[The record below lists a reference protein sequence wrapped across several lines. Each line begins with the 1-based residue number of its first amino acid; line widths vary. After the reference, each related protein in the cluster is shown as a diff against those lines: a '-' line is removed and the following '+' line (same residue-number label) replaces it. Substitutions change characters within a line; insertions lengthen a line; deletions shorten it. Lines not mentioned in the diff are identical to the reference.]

1 MKKVKAY
8 DIIFYAVVLA
18 IFTVTLAAIL
28 AIGWL
33 SYGSI

>member
-8 DIIFYAVVLA
+8 DIILYAVVLA

>member
-1 MKKVKAY
+1 MRKAKAY
-8 DIIFYAVVLA
+8 DIILYAVVLA